1 MEGVGPVL
9 LHMLLNTMPF
19 VTLFLK
25 MHFNSFRERRF
36 CAFFFL
42 LRQIAFWK
50 SVTMDILV
58 FTFLNALWKA
68 GFFVAFLCNITPF
81 WKVTTTFWKALWHL
95 LEWRYNAF
103 IRVIMCFGNTYTD
116 LQKISYSIT
125 RITKQQWEK
134 KQIVKHDFSKWYWKR
149 FLFDCVSNVWVV
161 LKYWKHDIHF
171 HDLWVIRGLAVEM

>member
-19 VTLFLK
+19 VPLFLK

-58 FTFLNALWKA
+58 FTFFKCIMKSRI
-68 GFFVAFLCNITPF
+68 FVVAFLCNITPF

-116 LQKISYSIT
+116 LQKINYSIT

-134 KQIVKHDFSKWYWKR
+134 KTNRKTWFFKMILKKVSFWLRIKCLSSAKILETWYTFSW
-149 FLFDCVSNVWVV
+149 FVSN
-161 LKYWKHDIHF
+161 
-171 HDLWVIRGLAVEM
+171 

>member
-9 LHMLLNTMPF
+9 VHMWLNTMPF

-50 SVTMDILV
+50 SVFMDILV
-58 FTFLNALWKA
+58 FTFFKCIMKSR
-68 GFFVAFLCNITPF
+68 FFVAFLCNITPF

-95 LEWRYNAF
+95 LEWRFNAF

-116 LQKISYSIT
+116 LQKSVTVLQELQNNS
-125 RITKQQWEK
+125 EK
-134 KQIVKHDFSKWYWKR
+134 KKTNRKTWFFKMILKKVSFWLRIKCLSSAKILETWYTFSS
-149 FLFDCVSNVWVV
+149 FVSN
-161 LKYWKHDIHF
+161 
-171 HDLWVIRGLAVEM
+171 

>member
-1 MEGVGPVL
+1 
-9 LHMLLNTMPF
+9 MPF

-42 LRQIAFWK
+42 LRQVAFWK

-58 FTFLNALWKA
+58 FTFFKCIMKSR
-68 GFFVAFLCNITPF
+68 FFVVAFLCNITPF

-103 IRVIMCFGNTYTD
+103 IRVIMCFGNTYTAWSSKNQ
-116 LQKISYSIT
+116 LQYYKNYKTI
-125 RITKQQWEK
+125 EK
-134 KQIVKHDFSKWYWKR
+134 KKPNRKTWFFKRILKKVSFWLRIKCPSSAKILETWYTFSW
-149 FLFDCVSNVWVV
+149 FVSN
-161 LKYWKHDIHF
+161 
-171 HDLWVIRGLAVEM
+171 

>member
-9 LHMLLNTMPF
+9 VHMWLNTMPF

-42 LRQIAFWK
+42 LFFKCIMK
-50 SVTMDILV
+50 SR
-58 FTFLNALWKA
+58 F
-68 GFFVAFLCNITPF
+68 FFVAFLCNITPF

-103 IRVIMCFGNTYTD
+103 IRVIIHTLIFKNSVTV
-116 LQKISYSIT
+116 LQELQNNREKKKT
-125 RITKQQWEK
+125 NRITWFFKRILIKVSFWLRIECLSSAK
-134 KQIVKHDFSKWYWKR
+134 ILETWYTFSW
-149 FLFDCVSNVWVV
+149 FVSN
-161 LKYWKHDIHF
+161 
-171 HDLWVIRGLAVEM
+171 